1 MAEFS
6 QNLEGDLN
14 IQCEDLSKSQMAK
27 IQPNPCQDTSSL
39 EIWKDKKDLK
49 VRKMPH
55 GLCGLSSES
64 VNRFLIWE
72 REGQEEVV
80 QHFWNA
86 EGTSVNRELYIPFS
100 NERKTTFSDEG

>member
-1 MAEFS
+1 MLFGVLERKEKRRESERIFEGIMAEFS

-39 EIWKDKKDLK
+39 EIRKDKKDLK

-64 VNRFLIWE
+64 VNRFLI
-72 REGQEEVV
+72 
-80 QHFWNA
+80 
-86 EGTSVNRELYIPFS
+86 
-100 NERKTTFSDEG
+100 